1 MSGNTQ
7 ASGTRRSREFYRSPR
22 AVIVLP
28 AFSQSNLP
36 PVVVNRPVTG
46 PDPLGYDP
54 LSPHV
59 MDDPYPYYRQLLAD
73 HPLYYSS
80 ARDVWAL
87 CRYGDLRPALKD
99 WHTFSSAEGVNIE
112 PGFTETIGPEILNMD
127 PPRHDQL
134 RRLVG
139 HHFSNN
145 AVGAYEPMVR
155 AFAHELIDALS
166 ADGGGDFAADFS
178 QRLPVLVICRLM
190 GIPLSDEATVRQL
203 AHDMLLALSGTDE
216 FDDVANAA
224 AGELRGYFAELVA
237 DRRRSPRD
245 DVVSSLANGEI
256 DGEAIGTDEMFGMCL
271 IVYLAGNTTTSSL
284 VSNGLY
290 LLAQHPEQQA
300 RLAVTPQAVPDATE
314 ELLRYESP
322 VQWTSRVTT
331 RDVELHGRVVPAGS
345 RVMMLLGAAHRD
357 PRVFEDP
364 DTFDVFRR
372 PRRHLGFGDGV
383 HRCVGAPL
391 ARLEGR
397 VALEVIFERVPR
409 FRLAGEVE
417 RLHISTERGLARLPL
432 AV

>member
-1 MSGNTQ
+1 M
-7 ASGTRRSREFYRSPR
+7 
-22 AVIVLP
+22 LP
-28 AFSQSNLP
+28 AAAESNLR
-36 PVVVNRPVTG
+36 PVVVNRPSPA
-46 PDPLGYDP
+46 PDPVGYDP
-54 LSPHV
+54 LAPHV
-59 MDDPYPYYRQLLAD
+59 QEDPYPYYHRLLAD
-73 HPLYYSS
+73 HPLYYSP

-87 CRYGDLRPALKD
+87 CRYSDLRPALKD
-99 WHTFSSAEGVNIE
+99 WQTFSSAEGVNIE
-112 PGFTETIGPEILNMD
+112 PGFSETIGPEILNMD

-134 RRLVG
+134 RRLVS

-145 AVGAYEPMVR
+145 TVGAYEPLVR
-155 AFAHELIDALS
+155 AFAHELIDGLC
-166 ADGGGDFAADFS
+166 ADGGGDFAGDFS

-203 AHDMLLALSGTDE
+203 AHDMLLALSGTEE
-216 FDDVANAA
+216 FNDVSTAA
-224 AGELRGYFAELVA
+224 ADELRRYMSELVA

-245 DVVSSLANGEI
+245 DVISSLATGEI
-256 DGEAIGTDEMFGMCL
+256 DGKPIDAGEMFAMCL
-271 IVYLAGNTTTSSL
+271 IIYLAGNTTTSSL

-290 LLAQHPEQQA
+290 LLAQHPDQQA
-300 RLAVTPQAVPDATE
+300 RLAVTPEAVPNAVE

-322 VQWTSRVTT
+322 VQWTSRITT
-331 RDVELHGRVVPAGS
+331 RDVEMHGRVVPAGS
-345 RVMMLLGAAHRD
+345 RVMMLLAAAHRD

-364 DTFDVFRR
+364 DAFDVFRR

-397 VALEVIFERVPR
+397 VALEVIFERVPN